1 MANGTKKIGPRMHL
15 HTTFL
20 IVLLEDDVLY
30 GASTIATLGHQRDSR
45 RIRDT
50 LAQFARSNSFKGY
63 RSESNGR
70 TGFVRGRNGHR
81 VEAYAGDIWRRHA
94 GADALRDA
102 LCLALAI
109 SRLNPARSYSSRE
122 LAERASSLDPHRAA
136 HRGRLLVKL
145 AAFHHQLR
153 AGGGSRTSAEVLD
166 RRLPASAWK
175 AMVPT
180 GTLHLARRWEMGQ
193 VGTFRELGDPPSA
206 EAAVE
211 NRPLHELGNV
221 EGVPEK
227 KCEARRPSRPEP
239 NRTADRATR
248 ACDDVGS
255 PQRTAP
261 NASMEAGAEAPSGA
275 WLVHCHEPDE
285 SPAPTET
292 EPRPS
297 GRRSR
302 FFRGTRMG
310 RRSPQRTLCLILSLV
325 VIVFGF
331 GSGDAESP
339 RERDVVTRHNHPVL
353 AVWFPTPRAD
363 DLLELNQTSI
373 DSGIGRL
380 TLEPAGGS
388 LSEPTVPEREGAGT
402 AMSMRVLPQV
412 P

>member
-1 MANGTKKIGPRMHL
+1 MAMANGTKKIGPRMHL

-63 RSESNGR
+63 RGESNGR

-94 GADALRDA
+94 GTDALRDA

-109 SRLNPARSYSSRE
+109 SRLNPASSYSSLE
-122 LAERASSLDPHRAA
+122 LAERASSLDRHRAA

-153 AGGGSRTSAEVLD
+153 GGSGSQTSAAALD
-166 RRLPASAWK
+166 RSLPASVWK

-180 GTLHLARRWEMGQ
+180 GTLHLARRWEKGE
-193 VGTFRELGDPPSA
+193 VGTFRELGDPPPA
-206 EAAVE
+206 KAASETRHLRDIGDVD
-211 NRPLHELGNV
+211 
-221 EGVPEK
+221 GVPEER
-227 KCEARRPSRPEP
+227 CETK
-239 NRTADRATR
+239 RTARSQSKRTTDRAST
-248 ACDDVGS
+248 ACADAGS
-255 PQRTAP
+255 DHRTAP
-261 NASMEAGAEAPSGA
+261 SASMETGAEAPPGA

-285 SPAPTET
+285 SPAPTEPK
-292 EPRPS
+292 PRS
-297 GRRSR
+297 TGRRSR

-331 GSGDAESP
+331 GSGDVESP
-339 RERDVVTRHNHPVL
+339 RERDVVSRHNHPVL

-380 TLEPAGGS
+380 SAEP
-388 LSEPTVPEREGAGT
+388 
-402 AMSMRVLPQV
+402 
-412 P
+412 